1 MIILP
6 NVSASNNNNNVACKF
21 QCFWIFSMYW
31 VTEVTVKN
39 TASFG

>member
-6 NVSASNNNNNVACKF
+6 NVSANNNVACKF

-31 VTEVTVKN
+31 ETEVTVKD
-39 TASFG
+39 TAPFG